1 MATRSQI
8 PALTAL
14 RVNAFTPVSSCSWW
28 QRGLLLRRLFMPKKF
43 LGLIMLST
51 AFFIVGLCTDKL
63 TLLANAGNNDCL
75 SCIGVG

>member
-1 MATRSQI
+1 
-8 PALTAL
+8 
-14 RVNAFTPVSSCSWW
+14 
-28 QRGLLLRRLFMPKKF
+28 MPKKF